1 MPKQHDAF
9 ISYSHSADGVLAPA
23 LESALERL
31 AKPLF
36 SLRAIDVFR
45 DKTSL
50 SASPALWSGILDHLS
65 GSRWFVLLASPQ
77 SAASPWCA
85 KEVAWWLEHRGV
97 STLLVVLTD
106 GELVWDETAGDFDW
120 ERTSAL
126 SPALRGR
133 FTEEPFYCDLRW
145 ARGARTLTLR
155 DTRFRSA
162 ALDIAA
168 TIRGVPKDQL
178 DGEDVRQLR
187 RTRRLARAGVAAIAL
202 AAAVAIW
209 QAIEATGQRRVA
221 EMERDRAVS
230 RQLAAQA
237 GELRERDP
245 RLALLLAAQAL
256 AAYPSAEASSSIL
269 RVLNAAPVD
278 LIGEHGESTWSLAVA
293 DDERW
298 AAVGDGS
305 GATVRV
311 DLQTGR
317 VEPLIPAAG
326 DRGPVSSATLAVA
339 VSPDGETVASGGF
352 DQAITIARGT
362 DVVRRI
368 PGGGNAHEG
377 FVMGLAFSPD
387 GRMLASAGSD
397 GRVLLHDLDSGAV
410 QTLAEGWTPEMSA
423 VRFSPD
429 GRMLAAGGDAATVRL
444 FPRAPGVR
452 PPVVQG
458 VGGASVQALAFVR
471 GGARLVAA
479 FFDRSVGVYD
489 TASGTLLGRID
500 AAEHAFVESMAVA
513 PDGDRVFTGHGD
525 GSVIAWTSAHG
536 SAWTSERLYRHSA
549 AVKGLA
555 FLPRSDR
562 LVSLAHD
569 GRLFAGRPSMLPPL
583 TRGLWR
589 APDAFHAAA
598 LVEGGRRIVLV
609 AENGWTAADPA
620 TGAPAPAGEADQVVL
635 AGVAGIRHEALAHDG
650 RGRALVRRDTAVVIE
665 QGGAGGGVEL
675 RLDGEEPLSAAVFSP
690 DGGIVYGV
698 RGDELLAWDAGSGA
712 PRAQRRAL
720 PKALLRTLAVSPDG
734 QLLAIAQ
741 PPGID
746 FGATGRRSQA
756 HQVTLLRAG
765 DFQVVG
771 EGLESIPG
779 AGGPGGG
786 LWGEKLFFTPDSRM
800 LALHTGSALT
810 LWTLT
815 PLQRLDEPLRLPAY
829 GQAVGF
835 AADPAQLLVAMPT
848 RQSMVGVDLS
858 PDRWAA
864 EACRLAARSVT
875 REEWARY
882 VGPDAEY
889 RPACVDGQLRP
900 RR

>member
-31 AKPLF
+31 ARPLF

-77 SAASPWCA
+77 SAASPWCE

-97 STLLVVLTD
+97 STLLVVLTE
-106 GELVWDETAGDFDW
+106 GELVWDEGAGDFDW
-120 ERTSAL
+120 TRTTAL
-126 SPALRGR
+126 APALRGR
-133 FTEEPFYCDLRW
+133 FSEEPFYCDLRW
-145 ARGARTLTLR
+145 ARGAGALTLR
-155 DTRFRSA
+155 DARFRSA
-162 ALDIAA
+162 ALDLAA

-187 RTRRLARAGVAAIAL
+187 RTRRVARAGVAAIAL

-256 AAYPSAEASSSIL
+256 LAFPSAEAASSIL

-278 LIGEHGESTWSLAVA
+278 LIAEHGESTWSLAVA

-311 DLQTGR
+311 DLENGR
-317 VEPLIPAAG
+317 VEPLVPAAG
-326 DRGPVSSATLAVA
+326 DRDPVSSATLAVA

-352 DQAITIARGT
+352 DQAIAMARGGE
-362 DVVRRI
+362 VVRRI
-368 PGGGNAHEG
+368 PGGGGAHEG

-387 GRMLASAGSD
+387 GRVLASAGSD
-397 GRVLLHDLDSGAV
+397 GRVLLHDLESAAV
-410 QTLAEGWTPEMSA
+410 QMLARGWTPEMSA

-458 VGGASVQALAFVR
+458 LGGSSVQALAFAR
-471 GGARLVAA
+471 GGARLFAA
-479 FFDRSVGVYD
+479 FFDRSVGMYD
-489 TASGTLLGRID
+489 TASGALLGRID

-513 PDGDRVFTGHGD
+513 PDGDRVFTGHSD
-525 GSVIAWTSAHG
+525 GSVIAWTGAHG
-536 SAWTSERLYRHSA
+536 SPWAPERLYRHSA
-549 AVKGLA
+549 AVRELA
-555 FLPRSDR
+555 FLPRSSR
-562 LVSLAHD
+562 VVSLALD
-569 GRLFAGRPSMLPPL
+569 GRLFAGRASMLPPL
-583 TRGLWR
+583 ARELWR
-589 APDAFHAAA
+589 APGPFHAAA
-598 LVEGGRRIVLV
+598 LADGGGRVVLV
-609 AENGWTAADPA
+609 AENGWTAVDAA
-620 TGAPAPAGEADQVVL
+620 TGAPASGQEDPAVRAAVDRS
-635 AGVAGIRHEALAHDG
+635 RHQALAHDG
-650 RGRALVRRDTAVVIE
+650 RGRALVQKEGRAVIE
-665 QGGAGGGVEL
+665 QPEAGDGVEL
-675 RLDGEEPLSAAVFSP
+675 RGDGEAPLSAAVFSP
-690 DGGIVYGV
+690 DGATVYGV
-698 RGDELLAWDAGSGA
+698 RGDELLAWDARTGA
-712 PRAQRRAL
+712 PRPQRRTL
-720 PKALLRTLAVSPDG
+720 PKALLRMLAVSPDG
-734 QLLAIAQ
+734 RLIAVAQ
-741 PPGID
+741 PPAID

-756 HQVTLLRAG
+756 HQVTVLRVG
-765 DFQVVG
+765 DFQVVD

-779 AGGPGGG
+779 AGGQGGG
-786 LWGEKLFFTPDSRM
+786 LWGEKLFFTADSRM
-800 LALHTGSALT
+800 LALHTGTALT
-810 LWTLT
+810 LWTFA

-829 GQAVGF
+829 AQAVGF
-835 AADPAQLLVAMPT
+835 AGDPVRLLVAMPS
-848 RQSMVGVDLS
+848 RQSMLGVDLS

-864 EACRLAARSVT
+864 EACRLAARSLT

-882 VGPDAEY
+882 VGSEAEY
-889 RPACVDGQLRP
+889 RPSCVDGQLRP
-900 RR
+900 VR